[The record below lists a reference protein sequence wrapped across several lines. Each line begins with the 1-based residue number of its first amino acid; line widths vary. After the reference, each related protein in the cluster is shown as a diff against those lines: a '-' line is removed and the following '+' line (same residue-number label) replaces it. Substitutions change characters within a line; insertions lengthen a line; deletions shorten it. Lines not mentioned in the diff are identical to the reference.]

1 MPDPEHSRDL
11 DRGLEPGSSALVHRG
26 LDLARPTE
34 ITPDEIQ
41 AFKDHYAAQFGV
53 EHEGLDWWLDK
64 SPEVLKRYRLFA
76 SLSLRVQPALMGH
89 GYIAYY
95 ALLGFETGVLY
106 CVRSL
111 QRAGLSKAQT
121 LEAIALA
128 FVLCGPRGMDT
139 IARALAGYELVDTPA
154 VEAVFPAGWAPD
166 PEAFQ
171 SGIDFSDPRL
181 TPAELDRVV
190 AWYQSTLGEVPP
202 YVSFLGRHRPELLKA
217 YRNRFENT
225 LRTLPKQMWPTTML
239 FFHCL
244 TRAREGMRENVLLC
258 RAFGV
263 SREDTLTIIG
273 NSLVY
278 GDMQAAGLAEQ
289 AAGDVF
295 AGW

>member
-1 MPDPEHSRDL
+1 MSELESLRDL
-11 DRGLEPGSSALVHRG
+11 NRGLDAGGSTLVHRG
-26 LDLARPTE
+26 LDLARPDQ

-64 SPEVLKRYRLFA
+64 SPEVLKRYRLFG
-76 SLSLRVQPALMGH
+76 SLSLRVEPALMGH

-95 ALLGFETGVLY
+95 ALLGFETGVRY
-106 CVRSL
+106 CVSSL

-139 IARALAGYELVDTPA
+139 IAHALAGYEFVDVPPVA
-154 VEAVFPAGWAPD
+154 PVFPAGWAPD
-166 PEAFQ
+166 PDAFS
-171 SGIDFSDPRL
+171 SGIDFSQPPL
-181 TPAELDRVV
+181 TPEELERVI
-190 AWYQSTLGEVPP
+190 AWYRSTLGEVPA
-202 YVSFLGRHRPELLKA
+202 YVTFLGRHRPELLKA
-217 YRNRFENT
+217 YRSRFENT
-225 LRTLPKQMWPTTML
+225 LRALPKQMWPTSML

-244 TRAREGMRENVLLC
+244 TRAREGIRENVLLC

-278 GDMQAAGLAEQ
+278 GDMQAAGLAEL
-289 AAGDVF
+289 AAGDVL
-295 AGW
+295 AAW